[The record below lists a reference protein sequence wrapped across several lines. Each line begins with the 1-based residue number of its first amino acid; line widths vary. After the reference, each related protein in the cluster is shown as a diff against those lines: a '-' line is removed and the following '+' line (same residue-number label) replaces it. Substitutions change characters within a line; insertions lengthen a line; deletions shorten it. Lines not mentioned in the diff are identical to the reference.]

1 MKICVSLISL
11 CIYAFSAQAAYAPT
25 KNISAENPSLN
36 EGILGMV
43 AKLERCESGSRN
55 ICVIDTN
62 GKKSCGVLQY
72 QLSTY
77 KSFIK
82 RYKLLPEAEDHE
94 IENMWLDPDMQRL
107 VTYKALEED
116 TKNLSHWYNCS
127 KRMKLM

>member
-1 MKICVSLISL
+1 MKICGLLISL
-11 CIYAFSAQAAYAPT
+11 CIFAFSAQAVSAPT
-25 KNISAENPSLN
+25 QNISTGNPPLN
-36 EGILGMV
+36 EDILGVV

-107 VTYKALEED
+107 ATYKALEED
-116 TKNLSHWYNCS
+116 IHNLRHWRNCAV
-127 KRMKLM
+127 KEGLL